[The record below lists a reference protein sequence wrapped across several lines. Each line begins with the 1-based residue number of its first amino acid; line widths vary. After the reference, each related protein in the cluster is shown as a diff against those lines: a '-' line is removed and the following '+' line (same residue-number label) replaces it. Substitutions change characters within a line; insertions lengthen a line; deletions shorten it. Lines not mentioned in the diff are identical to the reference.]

1 MTPLISHEERSS
13 VITHEST
20 PSVSIIIALEHRSR
34 VKRTSF
40 ESESERRLIFCI
52 LYERDAY
59 VCNRR
64 HHTLL
69 LLLTSRRCQR
79 RSATP
84 MLLLF
89 NRRTKVP
96 EPWLIFRLGVPPISS
111 EEKTKKKCQIMFL
124 FFLPDNWRQINL
136 METRG
141 ITLCC
146 SRCLKTALL
155 LSLTLGG

>member
-20 PSVSIIIALEHRSR
+20 PSVSIIIALEQRSR
-34 VKRTSF
+34 VNRTSF
-40 ESESERRLIFCI
+40 ESERERRLRRFCI
-52 LYERDAY
+52 LYEHGEY
-59 VCNRR
+59 VCNRS
-64 HHTLL
+64 HPTLL

-79 RSATP
+79 PSATP

-89 NRRTKVP
+89 NRRTRVP

-124 FFLPDNWRQINL
+124 FLPDNRRQINL

-141 ITLCC
+141 ITLFC
-146 SRCLKTALL
+146 SWRLKTALL